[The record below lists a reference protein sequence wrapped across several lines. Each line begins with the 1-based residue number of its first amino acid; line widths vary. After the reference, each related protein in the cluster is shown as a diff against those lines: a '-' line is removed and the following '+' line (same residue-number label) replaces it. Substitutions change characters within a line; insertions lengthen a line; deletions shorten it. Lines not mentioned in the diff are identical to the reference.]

1 MGMEVTQR
9 NVNRNQSTADYEQK
23 KIFLFDNR
31 YEEVVFSNKTGAE
44 LKIVAGMPVV
54 RDSGTYEKAT
64 VVFPSAGLTASQTYI
79 LAGLTFTSTG
89 VTTQAQLAAAFANL
103 LVGATTGAGTGQ
115 GTYSGTLANF
125 TTGPVITNN
134 TVVFTNV
141 AVGDTTNL
149 AKTGTGPAPDSL
161 TIVAGSTAVANGVLI
176 GTSANAADVIGIT
189 AHEGEIT
196 LPINGFAN
204 INIGVKGTIDGQKLT
219 LPSGLLLNTIVG
231 NKNFRD
237 ILETV
242 GFHVD
247 TDSTEH
253 TNFDN

>member
-1 MGMEVTQR
+1 MGMQVTQR

-31 YEEVVFSNKTGAE
+31 YEEVVFVNKTGAE
-44 LKIVAGMPVV
+44 LDIVAGIPVV

-64 VVFPSAGLTASQTYI
+64 VLFPAAGLAAAETFI

-115 GTYSGTLANF
+115 GTYSGALANF
-125 TTGPVITNN
+125 TTGPVVTND
-134 TVVFTNV
+134 TVVFTNI

-149 AKTGTGPAPDSL
+149 VKTGTGPAPTI
-161 TIVAGSTAVANGVLI
+161 TIVAGSTAVANGVVIAAL
-176 GTSANAADVIGIT
+176 GTAADVIGIT

-196 LPINGFAN
+196 LPINGFTD

-219 LPSGLLLNTIVG
+219 LPAGLALNTLVG

>member
-1 MGMEVTQR
+1 MGMSIDQR
-9 NVNRNQSTADYEQK
+9 ISNRNQSIADYEQK
-23 KIFLFDNR
+23 KIFIFDNR
-31 YEEVVFSNKTGAE
+31 YEEVVFTNKTGAE
-44 LKIVAGMPVV
+44 LTIVAGMAVV

-64 VVFPSAGLTASQTYI
+64 VVFPVAGLTAAQTFI

-89 VTTQAQLAAAFANL
+89 VTTQAELAAAFANL
-103 LVGATTGAGTGQ
+103 LVGATTGAGTGK

-125 TTGPVITNN
+125 TTGPVVSNS
-134 TVVFTNV
+134 TVVFTNI
-141 AVGDTTNL
+141 AVGNTTNL
-149 AKTGTGPAPDSL
+149 AKTGTGPDPAI
-161 TIVAGSTAVANGVLI
+161 TVVAGSTAVANGVVI
-176 GTSANAADVIGIT
+176 ATSSNLADVIGIT
-189 AHEGEIT
+189 AHEGEIV

-204 INIGVKGTIDGQKLT
+204 INIGVKGTVDGQKLT
-219 LPSGLLLNTIVG
+219 LPDTVLLTTLVG
-231 NKNFRD
+231 SKNFRD

>member
-1 MGMEVTQR
+1 MAMDVTQR

-31 YEEVVFSNKTGAE
+31 YEEVVFKNNTGAP
-44 LKIVAGMPVV
+44 LDIVAGMPVV

-64 VVFPSAGLTASQTYI
+64 VVFPVEGLTSGQTYI
-79 LAGLTFTSTG
+79 LAGLTYTSTD
-89 VTTQAQLAAAFANL
+89 VTTQAQLAGAFANL
-103 LVGATTGAGTGQ
+103 LAGATTGAGTATGS
-115 GTYSGTLANF
+115 YSGTLANF

-141 AVGDTTNL
+141 AVGNTTNL
-149 AKTGTGPAPDSL
+149 AKTGTGPDPVI
-161 TIVAGSTAVANGVLI
+161 TTVPGSSALADGVVI
-176 GTSANAADVIGIT
+176 GTSANAADTIGIT
-189 AHEGEIT
+189 AHEGKVT
-196 LPINGFAN
+196 LPINGMIN

-219 LPSGLLLNTIVG
+219 LASGLTLSTLVG
-231 NKNFRD
+231 SKNFRD
-237 ILETV
+237 ILEVV

-253 TNFDN
+253 TEFDN